1 MKKRFIILIACLIIF
16 SANIFAQNV
25 TGERTFQKVL
35 LNGQEVK
42 VGSYLIN
49 ERNYVKLRDMAALLN
64 GTGSQF
70 NVDWDEATGNVIVM
84 TGSPYQKLAGDLS
97 PLMGGKITGQKGNI
111 NLLLNGQ
118 AKQIE
123 TVLIN
128 ENNYLQLRQLGSL
141 IGLGVDWDEA
151 TGAILLATGSGEN
164 IDLLVDD
171 NKDQKPII
179 NDGNDSKDKN
189 YISLAGDLIN
199 PSEGSFNFASNFA
212 IGSTMP
218 KFTVDMIDGSEN
230 NISLGRLIKDKI
242 QIYNF
247 FQSSCSYCVSEM
259 PDLAEANKRADVDA
273 IAVSLDTDVSEVKRL
288 FDANGWRLPVF
299 KATSGYDI
307 VASYSV
313 KTVPH
318 SVFTKNG
325 QALGVFKGALTKS
338 QIDFIVNELSAGKNF
353 PSDNEIQNH

>member
-16 SANIFAQNV
+16 SANIFAENV

-64 GTGSQF
+64 GSGSQF
-70 NVDWDEATGNVIVM
+70 NVDWDEATGNVIVI
-84 TGSPYQKLAGDLS
+84 TGSAYNKLAGDLTT
-97 PLMGGKITGQKGNI
+97 LAAGKVTGQKGNI

-128 ENNYLQLRQLGSL
+128 ENNYLQLRQLGNL

-151 TGAILLATGSGEN
+151 TGAILLSTGSAGAV
-164 IDLLVDD
+164 DLLTDDKNTDASTSVDA
-171 NKDQKPII
+171 
-179 NDGNDSKDKN
+179 DKN
-189 YISLAGDLIN
+189 YLALARDLIG
-199 PSEGSFNFASNFA
+199 PSEGTYAFANKFA
-212 IGSTMP
+212 IGSIMP
-218 KFTVDMIDGSEN
+218 KFSVDMIDGSEN
-230 NISLGRLIKDKI
+230 NISLGGIIKDKI

-247 FQSSCSYCVSEM
+247 FQGSCSYCVKEM
-259 PDLAEANKRADVDA
+259 PDLAEANKRADLDI
-273 IAVSLDTDVSEVKRL
+273 IAVSLDQDISEVKRL
-288 FDANGWRLPVF
+288 FDANGWKLPVF

-307 VASYSV
+307 VAAYDV

-318 SVFTKNG
+318 SVFTKSG
-325 QALGVFKGALTKS
+325 KVLGLYKGAMTKT
-338 QIDFIVNELSAGKNF
+338 QLDFIVNELSSGKNF
-353 PSDNEIQNH
+353 PTDIEIQNH

>member
-16 SANIFAQNV
+16 SANIFAENV

-84 TGSPYQKLAGDLS
+84 TGSPYSKLAGDLS
-97 PLMGGKITGQKGNI
+97 PLTGGKITGQKGNI

-171 NKDQKPII
+171 NKDQKSII

-189 YISLAGDLIN
+189 YISLAGDLIS

-259 PDLAEANKRADVDA
+259 SDLAEANKRADVDV
-273 IAVSLDTDVSEVKRL
+273 IAVSLDQDLSEVKRL
-288 FDANGWRLPVF
+288 FDANGWKLPVF

-307 VASYSV
+307 VAAYSV

-353 PSDNEIQNH
+353 LSDNEIQNH

>member
-84 TGSPYQKLAGDLS
+84 TGSPYQKIAEDLS
-97 PLMGGKITGQKGNI
+97 PLTGGKITGQKGNI

-171 NKDQKPII
+171 NKDQKSII
-179 NDGNDSKDKN
+179 NDGGDKN

-199 PSEGSFNFASNFA
+199 PSEGSYNFASNFA
-212 IGSTMP
+212 IGSTIP

-259 PDLAEANKRADVDA
+259 PDLAEANKRADVDV

-338 QIDFIVNELSAGKNF
+338 QIDFIVNELSAGRNF

>member
-97 PLMGGKITGQKGNI
+97 PLTGGKITGQKGNI

-151 TGAILLATGSGEN
+151 TGAILLASGSGEN

-171 NKDQKPII
+171 NKDQKSII
-179 NDGNDSKDKN
+179 NDGGDKN
-189 YISLAGDLIN
+189 YISLAGELIN
-199 PSEGSFNFASNFA
+199 PSEGSYNFASNFA
-212 IGSTMP
+212 ISSTMP

-259 PDLAEANKRADVDA
+259 PDLAEANKRADVDV

-307 VASYSV
+307 VAAYNV

-325 QALGVFKGALTKS
+325 QALGLFKGALTKS

>member
-16 SANIFAQNV
+16 SANIFAENV

-84 TGSPYQKLAGDLS
+84 TGSPYQKIAEDLS
-97 PLMGGKITGQKGNI
+97 PLTGGKITGQKGNI

-171 NKDQKPII
+171 NKDQKSII
-179 NDGNDSKDKN
+179 NDGGDKN

-199 PSEGSFNFASNFA
+199 PSEGSYNFASNFA
-212 IGSTMP
+212 IGSTIP

-259 PDLAEANKRADVDA
+259 PDLAEANKRADVDV

-338 QIDFIVNELSAGKNF
+338 QIDFIVNELSAGRNF